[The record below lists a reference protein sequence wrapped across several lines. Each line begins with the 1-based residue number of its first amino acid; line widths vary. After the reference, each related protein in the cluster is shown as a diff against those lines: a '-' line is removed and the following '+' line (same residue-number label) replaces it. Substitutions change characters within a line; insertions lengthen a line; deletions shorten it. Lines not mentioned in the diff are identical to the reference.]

1 MLSSPLSISV
11 ALPKELTDADEA
23 LHSLYQR
30 ITFSRYLNPLNAQE
44 ARQDFLAGAEVP
56 PFSYLRAHWA
66 PEALAVLD
74 GLKSPL
80 EHPFGPMVA
89 ESIRGARLLILALKE
104 RSGEAFSALSDFGNW
119 RADEDL
125 LAAAKEQVRGV
136 DATPFSRDAQALL
149 EDLQEALRARG
160 MNDWRVEMDPI
171 MGARVLVDSA
181 KMVLRVNSRARFRDR
196 DTAKLIAHEID
207 VHALRAENGKKQC
220 LRIFETGLPGSL
232 ETEEGLALYAEEC
245 VQASDP
251 GNAWCQGLVVQA
263 VDWGERMGFRE
274 LYERL
279 ARLGGSDLA
288 WGLSLRVKR
297 GLSRPGEPGV
307 YGKDIVYFRGLRTVR
322 NWLKEG
328 GNLAHLYVGKV
339 SVDHP
344 VQEWLDAGLIES
356 SVAPPLFTGA
366 GIDINRA

>member
-1 MLSSPLSISV
+1 M
-11 ALPKELTDADEA
+11 LPKELTDADEA

-30 ITFSRYLNPLNAQE
+30 ITFSRYLNPVNAEE

-56 PFSYLRAHWA
+56 PFSYMRADWA
-66 PEALAVLD
+66 PEALALLD
-74 GLKSPL
+74 RLKPPL
-80 EHPFGPMVA
+80 EHPLGPMVA
-89 ESIRGARLLILALKE
+89 DSIHGARLLILALKE
-104 RSGEAFSALSDFGNW
+104 RSAEAFSALADFGNW

-125 LAAAKEQVRGV
+125 LVVAKEQVRGV
-136 DATPFSRDAQALL
+136 DITPFSRTAQALL
-149 EDLQEALRARG
+149 EDLEEALIARG
-160 MNDWRVEMDPI
+160 MTEWRVEMDPV

-263 VDWGERMGFRE
+263 VDWGESIGFRE

-279 ARLGGSDLA
+279 ATLGGSGLA

-297 GLSRPGEPGV
+297 GLARPGEPGV
-307 YGKDIVYFRGLRTVR
+307 YAKDIVYFRGLRTVR
-322 NWLKEG
+322 NWLSEG

-344 VQEWLDAGLIES
+344 VQEWLDAGLIQS
-356 SVAPPLFTGA
+356 SVAPPLFA
-366 GIDINRA
+366 GVGIETERA